1 MVELTGALPSA
12 VVVPV
17 DAEGS
22 AHFTEGPADIAAAA
36 VAAAGAEDRVVIL
49 SPGIRT
55 MIEHGP
61 R

>member
-17 DAEGS
+17 DAEGW

-36 VAAAGAEDRVVIL
+36 VAAGAEDRVVIL